1 MAPDPVWTD
10 PTAAVYLFDAAAVS
24 FDGSSGGPDGS
35 FAYPEPTRP
44 GIFAFD
50 SMPMAALAAVRP
62 TAPNPPTQPSIGTT
76 AGAETA
82 PASTATPPTPA
93 RAVTAPQPEPAW
105 SHPGTYA
112 AGQVAT
118 VGKVD
123 IPNSVARRRGP
134 LPTGRR
140 NEPTVAYEPVAVY
153 RSKPGTLAAPTLEQ
167 TRAQLAA
174 DRAGEFRGPQP
185 TSGRAGRGGRAVR
198 VMSEDRGAQRAAP
211 TRRRAG
217 RRSERSGRRLELP
230 AQSELAAQILGAVVI
245 VAFLVLLIIGILAK

>member
-1 MAPDPVWTD
+1 MARDPVWTD
-10 PTAAVYLFDAAAVS
+10 PTASPNLFDAAAVS
-24 FDGSSGGPDGS
+24 FDGISGGPDS
-35 FAYPEPTRP
+35 AIAYPDPTRP
-44 GIFAFD
+44 GTFAFELT
-50 SMPMAALAAVRP
+50 SMTALATVRP
-62 TAPNPPTQPSIGTT
+62 TAPTPLAQPSTATT

-82 PASTATPPTPA
+82 PASTATTPAPA

-105 SHPGTYA
+105 SRPGTYA

-123 IPNSVARRRGP
+123 IPDPVARRRGP
-134 LPTGRR
+134 LLAGRR

-174 DRAGEFRGPQP
+174 DRAGERRDSQP

-198 VMSEDRGAQRAAP
+198 LLSEDRAAQRVAP
-211 TRRRAG
+211 TGGRAG
-217 RRSERSGRRLELP
+217 RRSGRRLELS

-245 VAFLVLLIIGILAK
+245 VAFLVLLIVGILSK